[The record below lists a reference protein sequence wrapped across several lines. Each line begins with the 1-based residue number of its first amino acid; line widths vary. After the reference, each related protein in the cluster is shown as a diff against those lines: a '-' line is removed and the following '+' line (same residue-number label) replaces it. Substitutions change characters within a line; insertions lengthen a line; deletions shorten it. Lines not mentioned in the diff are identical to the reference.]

1 MAKLTHDFYR
11 QGPDYRFGDQIL
23 FEDIKRTFGFKTITV
38 GAWVTKEERFIAA
51 NLVYD
56 SLADLTQILN
66 IPPEVIGLR
75 NTLSLSFGSGGQKG
89 VQAHYDSNGKIL
101 ALAKNA
107 GAGALAHEWWHAF
120 DHYISKF
127 LFPNSQY
134 FDFASAKWLTEES
147 YHPHPLN
154 EVLSNFYKQCFLDET
169 GQQSSAFF
177 KQSIA
182 LDKTYQQNYFSRPQE
197 MTARAFE
204 SCIGHHA
211 EIKNH
216 YLVSGVKK
224 SQLAQQ
230 GGFPDKALR
239 AQLQTTLYRYFNALG
254 AALHR

>member
-1 MAKLTHDFYR
+1 MARLTSDFYR
-11 QGPDYRFGDQIL
+11 HGPDYRFGDQIL

-51 NLVYD
+51 NLIYD

-66 IPPEVIGLR
+66 VPPEVIGLR
-75 NTLSLSFGSGGQKG
+75 KTLSLSFGSGGQKG

-120 DHYISKF
+120 DHYICKF
-127 LFPNSQY
+127 LYPKSQY
-134 FDFASAKWLTEES
+134 FDFASASWLTEKS
-147 YHPHPLN
+147 FHPHPLN
-154 EVLSNFYKQCFLDET
+154 EVLSNFYKHCFLDDN
-169 GQQSSAFF
+169 GQQVSQYF
-177 KQSIA
+177 KQSIS
-182 LDKTYQQNYFSRPQE
+182 LDKTYNQNYFSRPQE

-204 SCIGHHA
+204 ACIGHHN

-224 SQLAQQ
+224 SNLAKQ
-230 GGFPDKALR
+230 GGFPSKELR
-239 AQLQTTLYRYFNALG
+239 EVLEQYIYRYFNALG
-254 AALHR
+254 TALHR